1 MQDRNRNQK
10 RNQNAIK
17 MSDIEKYFDKP
28 AFAGL
33 ALLLP
38 STILLV
44 SILLR
49 AVDSDLLYRALYDIK
64 RNLNP
69 YMVMNIASLLS
80 LLICFGD
87 ILRCNAKN
95 PADRFEEIF
104 FYRKSSL
111 NLSIIFINVC
121 YISFIYLYHDLE
133 KLGNIPVGRN

>member
-1 MQDRNRNQK
+1 MT
-10 RNQNAIK
+10 
-17 MSDIEKYFDKP
+17 DIEKYFDRYV
-28 AFAGL
+28 FSGL
-33 ALLLP
+33 ALVLP
-38 STILLV
+38 STIVLI

-64 RNLNP
+64 RAVNP
-69 YMVMNIASLLS
+69 YILMNVASLLS
-80 LLICFGD
+80 FLICFGD

-95 PADRFEEIF
+95 PAGKNEEIF
-104 FYRKSSL
+104 FYRKSFL